1 MNSRIDMEKVDYSQG
16 ADILKELYDGK
27 RQVAES
33 KWEDFFNIPLTEGY
47 ANNKER
53 EFDFNSL
60 LNKDLSNNN
69 ITITIKEIDESSDK
83 W

>member
-16 ADILKELYDGK
+16 PDILKELYDGK
-27 RQVAES
+27 RQVTES
-33 KWEDFFNIPLTEGY
+33 KWEDFFNIPVTEGY
-47 ANNKER
+47 AKNKDR

-69 ITITIKEIDESSDK
+69 ITVTIKDINESSDK
-83 W
+83 

>member
-1 MNSRIDMEKVDYSQG
+1 MNSRIDMETIDYSQE

-27 RQVAES
+27 RQVTEC

-47 ANNKER
+47 ANNKGR

-69 ITITIKEIDESSDK
+69 ITITIKEIDESSDNK
-83 W
+83 